1 MATWGHFIAQKVES
15 PTFWRLKKSDLLKKK
30 KSQKKLRGPPQRD
43 REETAQQTDSVMAG
57 DMGAWVMPLT
67 LPSGLQ
73 LSVSPLNRC
82 CLPCIKEDPK
92 GLSSKNSPTL
102 RLVQFRS
109 VQSLTHVQLLATS
122 WTAAHQASLSITNS
136 WSLLKLRSIE

>member
-67 LPSGLQ
+67 LPSGL
-73 LSVSPLNRC
+73 
-82 CLPCIKEDPK
+82 
-92 GLSSKNSPTL
+92 
-102 RLVQFRS
+102 
-109 VQSLTHVQLLATS
+109 
-122 WTAAHQASLSITNS
+122 
-136 WSLLKLRSIE
+136 